1 LKKSALHFLCCFQYP
16 SLEIVKNINN
26 FSIDKSIHKMI
37 DMYTCGAIREKL
49 PAQIVEFNNA
59 PFIKKESIYT
69 IKIGYDNL
77 IVLSIL
83 PFK

>member
-1 LKKSALHFLCCFQYP
+1 
-16 SLEIVKNINN
+16 
-26 FSIDKSIHKMI
+26 MI